1 MASKTVTMA
10 GVILDQRITK
20 KSKHGAKVENVRMTA
35 HEIAQL
41 LHSYID
47 SSFLHEDQN
56 LSKLIILMPSRVDTN
71 FEYRNST
78 HENAETT
85 ELPLIP
91 FTWANRNY
99 DIPQTSTGF
108 KLSFGATDF
117 PDEILKSVTVTDD
130 DDNDVT
136 TTETEIPGITGY
148 LNNFDCSFNGQET
161 PAVTF
166 NLSFTSASTAIS
178 DFINSA
184 F

>member
-1 MASKTVTMA
+1 
-10 GVILDQRITK
+10 
-20 KSKHGAKVENVRMTA
+20 MTA

-56 LSKLIILMPSRVDTN
+56 LSKLIILIPSRVDTD
-71 FEYRNST
+71 FKYRNDTS
-78 HENAETT
+78 ENAETT

-136 TTETEIPGITGY
+136 T
-148 LNNFDCSFNGQET
+148 
-161 PAVTF
+161 
-166 NLSFTSASTAIS
+166 AIS